1 MFVVM
6 QSLAKEFHSQ
16 AVLDMLKNIPDL
28 TWTPGIPEQ
37 FRGLSEEHVRRS
49 FIPKMGSFINEKT
62 HLIGAAPASFSWVE
76 EKPECMQVRYQDLC
90 GSCWAFSS
98 VGPFSDNR
106 CISGKDATR
115 VTYSEQ
121 YMISCDKGSDGCGG
135 TYYLSAPQTFLKK
148 TGVPTDKCV
157 SYKSGPTN
165 ITGKCPTTCDD
176 KSPLVLYKSSKFED
190 VCTNEESIKVAL
202 TQGSVQTSFTVYTDF
217 VYYTK
222 GIYHHKFGAQEG
234 GHAVTLVGYGEEK
247 GVKYWIIRNS
257 WGPSWGEAGYFRMIR
272 GINDCK
278 VEDACYLA
286 SA

>member
-1 MFVVM
+1 MFVVIH
-6 QSLAKEFHSQ
+6 SLAREYHSKD
-16 AVLDMLKNIPDL
+16 VLDMLKNIPDL
-28 TWTPGIPEQ
+28 TWIPGIPEK

-49 FIPKMGSFINEKT
+49 FMPKIGSFVNEKT
-62 HLIGAAPASFSWVE
+62 HLVGAAPDSFSWVE
-76 EKPECMQVRYQDLC
+76 QKPECILIRDQDQC

-106 CISGKDATR
+106 CIMGRDAQR

-121 YMISCDKGSDGCGG
+121 FMVSCDTGSDGCAG
-135 TYYLSAPQTFLKK
+135 TYYLTSPQNFLKK

-157 SYKSGPTN
+157 SYKSGATN

-176 KSPLVLYKSSKFED
+176 KTPLVLFKSTKFED

-217 VYYTK
+217 MYYTK
-222 GIYHHKFGAQEG
+222 GIYQHKYGFQEG
-234 GHAVTLVGYGEEK
+234 GHAVTMVGYGEEN

-257 WGPSWGEAGYFRMIR
+257 WGPSWGEAGYFRILR
-272 GINDCK
+272 GKNECK
-278 VEDACYLA
+278 IEQACYLA
-286 SA
+286 SV

>member
-1 MFVVM
+1 MFVVV

-28 TWTPGIPEQ
+28 TWIPGIPEK

-62 HLIGAAPASFSWVE
+62 RLVGAAPASFSWIE
-76 EKPECMQVRYQDLC
+76 EKPECLLVRDQDSC

-121 YMISCDKGSDGCGG
+121 YMISCDKESNGCSG
-135 TYYLSAPQTFLKK
+135 TYHLSQPQKFLKK

-157 SYKSGPTN
+157 SYKSIN
-165 ITGKCPTTCDD
+165 GKCPTTCDD
-176 KSPLVLYKSSKFED
+176 KTPLVLYKSTNFED
-190 VCTNEESIKVAL
+190 VCVNEESIKVAL

-217 VYYTK
+217 MYYTK
-222 GIYHHKFGAQEG
+222 GIYQHTFGAQEG
-234 GHAVTLVGYGEEK
+234 SHSGAFVGYGEEN

-257 WGPSWGEAGYFRMIR
+257 LGPSWGEAGYFRIVR
-272 GINDCK
+272 GINDCDI
-278 VEDACYLA
+278 ENACYLA
-286 SA
+286 SV